1 MIVYNFIIKERAK
14 IILTILKKT
23 GNENQTFF
31 FFGWKQF
38 LFVYGDLIIFFI
50 FVGTKKTLKFS
61 SSFIF
66 STVSL
71 LFIPLS
77 INYSIMSTTT
87 KPASAVKKSYP
98 FYFGGAAS
106 CVAAVVVHPFDLTKV
121 RLQNTKGS
129 MNQSMFSTMV
139 KIAQNEGFFKL
150 YAGLSASILRQATYS
165 TVRFGVYEKLKDYI
179 QSTTQ
184 QSKF

>member
-1 MIVYNFIIKERAK
+1 M
-14 IILTILKKT
+14 
-23 GNENQTFF
+23 
-31 FFGWKQF
+31 
-38 LFVYGDLIIFFI
+38 
-50 FVGTKKTLKFS
+50 S
-61 SSFIF
+61 
-66 STVSL
+66 
-71 LFIPLS
+71 
-77 INYSIMSTTT
+77 STTAVAA
-87 KPASAVKKSYP
+87 KPSSAKKSYP

-106 CVAAVVVHPFDLTKV
+106 CVAAIVVHPFDLTKV

-129 MNQSMFSTMV
+129 MNHGMFSTMV

-184 QSKF
+184 QSKLNIEKKGVEMGKEEMLDVGGRSKSNILYTLE

>member
-1 MIVYNFIIKERAK
+1 
-14 IILTILKKT
+14 
-23 GNENQTFF
+23 
-31 FFGWKQF
+31 
-38 LFVYGDLIIFFI
+38 
-50 FVGTKKTLKFS
+50 
-61 SSFIF
+61 
-66 STVSL
+66 
-71 LFIPLS
+71 
-77 INYSIMSTTT
+77 MSTT
-87 KPASAVKKSYP
+87 AAVAAKSPTAKKSYP

-106 CVAAVVVHPFDLTKV
+106 CVAAIVVHPFDLTKV

-129 MNQSMFSTMV
+129 MNHGMFSTMV

-184 QSKF
+184 QSKLSYRKKGGRGLDGKGVVRCWMLGGDRNQPFCIRWNDSSNYKLLI